1 MTTDEIAA
9 VAEIVAAKIAAEM
22 AVAGRVAVVPK
33 GEYNQERVYERLDM
47 VRDKNKTYVAKKD
60 NTGILPTNEEYWML
74 SMTNE
79 VPAEEV
85 VMFLPAG
92 ETSLEFVFNEIKT
105 NSVITVQTNT
115 PTVSYTD
122 LQVSGNTVTAIFEP
136 QETGIYIQMAVSD
149 RPVAS
154 ESYTVT
160 ETKVLAAGAT
170 ELTFTSDSLKPNSTV
185 NIQTDNPKA
194 YYTRLTVS
202 GNVLTVF
209 FDALETNINVRAVI
223 SNESV

>member
-1 MTTDEIAA
+1 MTADEIAA
-9 VAEIVAAKIAAEM
+9 VAEIVAAKMATEM

-33 GEYNQERVYERLDM
+33 GEYNQRRVYERLDM
-47 VRDKNKTYVAKKD
+47 VRDKNKVYVAKKD

-79 VPAEEV
+79 ASAEEV

-92 ETSLEFVFNEIKT
+92 ETSLEFIFNEIKT
-105 NSVITVQTNT
+105 DSVITAQTNV

-122 LQVSGNTVTAIFEP
+122 LQVNGNTVTAIFEP
-136 QETGIYIQMAVSD
+136 QEQGVYVQMTVSE

-160 ETKVLAAGAT
+160 ETQTLTAGQT
-170 ELTFTSDSLKPNSTV
+170 QLVFTVDNLQPNSAI

-194 YYTRLTVS
+194 YYTKLTVS
-202 GNVLTVF
+202 GNTLTVF
-209 FDALETNINVRAVI
+209 FDAQETNINVRAVI
-223 SNESV
+223 SNELI